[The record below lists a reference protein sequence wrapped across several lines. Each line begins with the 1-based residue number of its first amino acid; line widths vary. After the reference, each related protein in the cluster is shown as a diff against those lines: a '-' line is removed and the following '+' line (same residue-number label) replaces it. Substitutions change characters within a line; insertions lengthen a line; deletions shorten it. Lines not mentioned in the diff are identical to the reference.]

1 MAEYNMHTWDL
12 QLAGLHFA
20 IQCYD
25 ITTNDITIL
34 LLRQTNRQGM

>member
-12 QLAGLHFA
+12 QLLVARLHFA

-25 ITTNDITIL
+25 ITANDITIL
-34 LLRQTNRQGM
+34 LFTTNK

>member
-12 QLAGLHFA
+12 QLARLHFA

-25 ITTNDITIL
+25 ITANDITIL
-34 LLRQTNRQGM
+34 L